1 MKIKTY
7 TYPDCRSMVSA
18 NELIRSTHTFY
29 TRTLSGLQNS
39 ESLWVS
45 ENIRITDGLEV
56 LMDVDGYYE
65 DKFRLRDREMSFGEY
80 PQNATYETIELELTQ
95 FSGYSIKYQCKCIL
109 KEYTC
114 KIKDYESWKEK
125 LDIYDVWKVMDLEE
139 EHGL

>member
-1 MKIKTY
+1 MEIKTY
-7 TYPDCRSMVSA
+7 TYPDCKSMVSA

-56 LMDVDGYYE
+56 MMDVDGYYE
-65 DKFRLRDREMSFGEY
+65 NEFQLRDREMSFGEY
-80 PQNATYETIELELTQ
+80 PQNATYENLELEVTE
-95 FSGYSIKYQCKCIL
+95 FSGYSTRFYCKCVL
-109 KEYTC
+109 REYTC
-114 KIKDYESWKEK
+114 KIRDYESWKEK
-125 LDIYDVWKVMDLEE
+125 LDIYDAWRVMDLEE